1 VSRLE
6 FTLESPEDLQAPLEF
21 LYYLYILSNAG
32 GKILP
37 GPLRLIISAA
47 ETGAWLG
54 EKLGTHS
61 AELNARGIYNP
72 VTDLYTPAIMAYEQ
86 SALGSTRII

>member
-1 VSRLE
+1 VSRLD
-6 FTLESPEDLQAPLEF
+6 FTLDSPKDLGAPLEF

-37 GPLRLIISAA
+37 GPARLIISAA

-54 EKLGTHS
+54 EKMGTHS
-61 AELNARGIYNP
+61 AELNAQGIYNP
-72 VTDLYTPAIMAYEQ
+72 MTDLYTPEIRAYEH

>member
-1 VSRLE
+1 MSRLD
-6 FTLESPEDLQAPLEF
+6 FTLDSPEDLQAPLEF

-47 ETGAWLG
+47 ETGAWIG

-61 AELNARGIYNP
+61 AENYARGIYNP
-72 VTDLYTPAIMAYEQ
+72 LSGLATPEIMAYEH
-86 SALGSTRII
+86 SAFGSTRII